1 MKYLAA
7 FVIGVGLFAQSAHA
21 IEFYWVLFKS
31 TNFLIPPRVTQ
42 WSYKLHDN
50 KKACEQT
57 LIKEAKKLDGFL
69 VERKRT
75 GVWACTSGTVGNTYV
90 PVENLMCT
98 QVRIDPEGTSDGYYD

>member
-7 FVIGVGLFAQSAHA
+7 FVIGVRLFAQSAHA

-31 TNFLIPPRVTQ
+31 TNFLIPLSVTQ
-42 WSYKLHDN
+42 WSYKLNDN
-50 KKACEQT
+50 EKACEQT
-57 LIKEAKKLDGFL
+57 LIKEAMKLDGFL

-75 GVWACTSGTVGNTYV
+75 GVWAFTSGTVGNTYV

-98 QVRIDPEGTSDGYYD
+98 EVRIDPEGTRDGYYD